1 MSRVRRP
8 GGSEPATVWLRR
20 AGAVDADAV
29 ADVLIRSRAAA
40 DIPASVHDAG
50 DVRRWVGEQLLVD
63 AEVWLATDGSDD
75 SDVVGVLAL
84 TPGWVEQLFVTPEH
98 VGQGVGTQLLAHAMQ
113 RQPDGLQLWTFVSN
127 RGAQRFYER
136 HGFVE
141 VERTDGTG
149 NEERAPDIRYAWR
162 GRSRTP

>member
-1 MSRVRRP
+1 VSQVRGSGRP
-8 GGSEPATVWLRR
+8 EPSTLSLRR
-20 AGAVDADAV
+20 AGPVDADAV

-40 DIPASVHDAG
+40 DIPASVHDVG
-50 DVRRWVGEQLLVD
+50 DVRRWVGEQLLVE
-63 AEVWLATDGSDD
+63 AEVWLATDGD
-75 SDVVGVLAL
+75 DVVGVLAL

-98 VGQGVGTQLLAHAMQ
+98 IGRGVGTRLLEHAMQ
-113 RQPDGLQLWTFVSN
+113 RQPAGLQLWTFVSN

-141 VERTDGTG
+141 VERTDGAG

-162 GRSRTP
+162 GRSRTT